1 MKKKIFN
8 RLITATAL
16 MGIIVAS
23 APMIAS
29 SSDPNSGPQTIKLVG
44 TLRDFKAGYD
54 GSGKPLQGGHPDFE
68 RTPGKK
74 GKVHG
79 SKTKLGKDFSYG
91 LDYNIVKSDIGS
103 GGKPKFNGVTKSTTT
118 EEYFDQWY
126 KDVDGVN
133 KSIPYE
139 IVLTETSPGTYT
151 YHNSSFFPLDNHPD
165 SFGNQGRSHNYHFT
179 YEIHTEFT
187 YQPGQQFT
195 FIGDDDVWV
204 FIGGKRVIDLGG
216 VHSQKTQSVDLDT
229 LGLTAGKTYDFDL
242 FFAER
247 HTTASNFKIE
257 TSIPFNPT
265 STSTPFE
272 AD

>member
-29 SSDPNSGPQTIKLVG
+29 SSDPDSGPQTIKLVG
-44 TLRDFKAGYD
+44 TLRDFKAGYN
-54 GSGKPLQGGHPDFE
+54 GSGNPLEGGHPDFE
-68 RTPGKK
+68 RKPGKK
-74 GKVHG
+74 GKVYG
-79 SKTKLGKDFSYG
+79 SNQKLGKKFSYG
-91 LDYNIVKSDIGS
+91 LDYNIVKSNIG
-103 GGKPKFNGVTKSTTT
+103 GDRKPKFNKTTKSTTT
-118 EEYFDQWY
+118 KEYFDQWY
-126 KDVDGVN
+126 RDVDGVN
-133 KSIPYE
+133 QSMPYE
-139 IVLTETSPGTYT
+139 IVLTKTDQGIYT
-151 YHNSSFFPLDNHPD
+151 YHNSSFFPLDGKL
-165 SFGNQGRSHNYHFT
+165 FGDQGRSHNYHFT
-179 YEIHTEFT
+179 YEIHSEFT

-204 FIGGKRVIDLGG
+204 FIDGKRVIDIGG
-216 VHSQKTQSVDLDT
+216 VHSQKTKSVDLDT
-229 LGLTAGKTYDFDL
+229 LGLTAGQTYDFDL

-257 TSIPFNPT
+257 TSIAFV
-265 STSTPFE
+265 E